1 MTFEIRDNWSLSILP
16 PAREKIPAKVAATN
30 VSTQDSRETIV
41 QVNSIG
47 PESDSHSEPGS
58 VIDIYV

>member
-1 MTFEIRDNWSLSILP
+1 MTIEIQDNWSLSVLP
-16 PAREKIPAKVAATN
+16 LAREKIPAKSSATN

-41 QVNSIG
+41 QVNNIG
-47 PESDSHSEPGS
+47 PESDSYSEPGS